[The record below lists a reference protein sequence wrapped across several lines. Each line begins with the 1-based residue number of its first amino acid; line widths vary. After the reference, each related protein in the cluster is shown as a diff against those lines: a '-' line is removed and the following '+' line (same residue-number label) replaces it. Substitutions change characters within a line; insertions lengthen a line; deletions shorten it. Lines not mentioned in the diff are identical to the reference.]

1 MGGDGVRFS
10 IIQERVF
17 PVQMNDGTDAEIGL
31 RELFMQ
37 AHNIKDLVGTTPIER
52 YAVFRLLVAF
62 AMDIY
67 PVHSYRERK
76 ELFQKGCFDIDIFD
90 KYISMCESKRRNCFD
105 LFDLEHPFM
114 QERFDIAA
122 DTKAEKLA
130 AVVMVGLPSGNNHI
144 FLDHRPESVIAL
156 SASEAF
162 RAMMTLYLFCTA
174 GAQGYPS
181 GVNNTSPV
189 YSICL
194 GENLFET
201 IVMNMVSDGEIGPIS
216 YGEGMVPWRSGRPII
231 PKEKVINIT
240 MLEGLTW
247 RPRRIMLTC
256 DSDGMVRKVFREQ
269 GSNFIGNDIWRDPHV
284 AYRKNQKDEWI
295 SWKPKSGR
303 DLWRDLGTILSD
315 SARKNVIPPLVL
327 QQLDRITDN
336 ESSIT
341 RVREVGIVTS
351 QAKYEEWIEDE
362 LSLPM
367 VFFDNDDIADILRN
381 DVLAVEDIIEKLIWK
396 IDSTFVG
403 LKDKKVYKDVLS
415 EQARGNF
422 LRIMHDEVFGF
433 SVVDLFQ
440 HKDELSEEMYIEHN
454 IKFDRKLKDALL
466 ITIRE
471 VINTSGNSFIM
482 MKKQMEIQSYIMNEY
497 YKLSKDRE
505 EKHG

>member
-284 AYRKNQKDEWI
+284 AYRKN
-295 SWKPKSGR
+295 
-303 DLWRDLGTILSD
+303 
-315 SARKNVIPPLVL
+315 
-327 QQLDRITDN
+327 TDN